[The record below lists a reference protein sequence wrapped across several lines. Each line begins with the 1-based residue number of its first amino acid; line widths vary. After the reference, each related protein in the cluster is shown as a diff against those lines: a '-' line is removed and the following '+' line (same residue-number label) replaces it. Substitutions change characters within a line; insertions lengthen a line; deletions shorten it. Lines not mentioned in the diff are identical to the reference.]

1 MSYIKSFALKKQQRS
16 MRVIKN
22 TGYFRNIL
30 FGAEDSLVST
40 VGVLFGVASS
50 AQTIDQ
56 SQILMTGLIVI
67 SVEAL
72 SMGAGAFLTETS
84 TYELSKK
91 SYQDKPA
98 IDGLLMFSSYFLFGL
113 IPITPYVLI
122 SGPYA
127 KIVSLGATLVALFIL
142 GYIPTKKIKAA
153 IRMVVVAGSAA
164 VIGFIIATLFNIS

>member
-56 SQILMTGLIVI
+56 KV
-67 SVEAL
+67 
-72 SMGAGAFLTETS
+72 
-84 TYELSKK
+84 
-91 SYQDKPA
+91 
-98 IDGLLMFSSYFLFGL
+98 YF
-113 IPITPYVLI
+113 
-122 SGPYA
+122 
-127 KIVSLGATLVALFIL
+127 
-142 GYIPTKKIKAA
+142 
-153 IRMVVVAGSAA
+153 
-164 VIGFIIATLFNIS
+164 